1 MRSLRPWWLAHA
13 SLLFHVLDHW
23 TEGLE
28 CAKPIARA
36 PILLERTI
44 MFEAG
49 AYISYNLSLSTDWGT
64 RRMVGAKDKSKL
76 GYRIFLAIVVLVLGG
91 SMLMYLVPQSPVGSE
106 ISTDTLAKIGDESV
120 SVQDVRQQLNQIEQ
134 RNPNMKPLE
143 SLYAQQILKQLVFEK
158 EIEYEAKRLGIAV
171 SDQERAD
178 RIRQYVP
185 TAFIGGT
192 FVGMDRYST
201 EVQARFQL
209 TVPVFEELI
218 RQGLLEEKFRKLVT
232 DGISVG
238 PAELQDEFRYKNEK
252 LKLDYALIK
261 PEDLEGKIS
270 PDEAQI
276 RSAYE
281 KNKSKYQ
288 VPERRV
294 VRYAVVD
301 INQIRQNLQVSDDM
315 LKQQYMANMQQ
326 YQVPNRVHVQHILFM
341 TVGKTTDAEVEEVK
355 KKAEDVL
362 KQVKKG
368 GKFEDLA
375 KKYSEDPGSKDK
387 GGDLNWITE
396 RQTVPEFEKTAFSL
410 SPGQVSDL
418 VKTQYG
424 FHIIK
429 VLEKET
435 AHTKPFEEVKDS
447 LRAPLLL
454 SQADKLASDTADKLS
469 AAIRQSN
476 KIPLDDLAK
485 QYHLTVNETRAI
497 SATDPLLELAN
508 SQEAKD
514 AIFRLRPGEL
524 SLPVRTDR
532 GYVVLSVKSS
542 QPAHAGSLDEVR
554 DRVITDLKREK
565 STDLA
570 KAKGDELIKRVKA
583 GEKFDATARAL
594 GLEPKTSDS
603 IARDGSIPGAA
614 SGKQLGAAFNLKTGD
629 VGAPLSLGQNWMV
642 YRVAEK
648 TEANLADFDKQKK
661 PLTEELLQSKR
672 NLAFEA
678 FRTALDNRL
687 KVEGKLKLMPEK
699 LKSFGTF
706 G

>member
-1 MRSLRPWWLAHA
+1 MA
-13 SLLFHVLDHW
+13 
-23 TEGLE
+23 
-28 CAKPIARA
+28 
-36 PILLERTI
+36 
-44 MFEAG
+44 
-49 AYISYNLSLSTDWGT
+49 
-64 RRMVGAKDKSKL
+64 GAKDKSKL
-76 GYRIFLAIVVLVLGG
+76 GYRILLGAVVLVLGG
-91 SMLMYLVPQSPVGSE
+91 SMLLYLVPQSPVSGE

-143 SLYAQQILKQLVFEK
+143 ALYAQQILKQLVFEK

-171 SDQERAD
+171 TDQERAD

-185 TAFIGGT
+185 TAFNGGT
-192 FVGMDRYST
+192 FVGMDRYSA

-238 PAELQDEFRYKNEK
+238 PAELQDEFHYKNEK
-252 LKLDYALIK
+252 VKLDYALIK
-261 PEDLEGKIS
+261 PEDLEAKIS
-270 PDEAQI
+270 PDEAEI

-288 VPERRV
+288 VLERRV
-294 VRYAVVD
+294 VRYTLVD
-301 INQIRQNLQVSDDM
+301 VNQMRQSVQVSDDM
-315 LKQQYMANMQQ
+315 LKQQYMANIQQ

-341 TVGKTTDAEVEEVK
+341 TVGKTTDAEVEEIK

-362 KQVKKG
+362 KQIKKG

-387 GGDLNWITE
+387 GGDLSWITQG
-396 RQTVPEFEKTAFSL
+396 QTVPEFEKTAFSL

-429 VLEKET
+429 VVEKET

-447 LRAPLLL
+447 LRANFLPT
-454 SQADKLASDTADKLS
+454 QADRQASAIADQLTT
-469 AAIRQSN
+469 AIRQSP
-476 KIPLDDLAK
+476 KISLDDLAK
-485 QYHLTVNETRAI
+485 QGHLTVNETRPI

-514 AIFRLRPGEL
+514 AIFRLRPEEL
-524 SLPVRTDR
+524 SMPVRTDR
-532 GYVVLSVKSS
+532 GYVVLSVKSIL
-542 QPAHAGSLDEVR
+542 PAHQGSLDEVR
-554 DRVITDLKREK
+554 DRVITDLKREN
-565 STDLA
+565 SIESA
-570 KAKGDELIKRVKA
+570 KNKAEELTKRVKA
-583 GEKFDATARAL
+583 GEKFDTAARAL
-594 GLEPKTSDS
+594 GLEPKTSDAL
-603 IARDGSIPGAA
+603 ARDGSIPGAA
-614 SGKQLGAAFNLKTGD
+614 SGKQLGAAFNLRAGD
-629 VGAPLSLGQNWMV
+629 VAAPLSLGQNWFV

-661 PLTEELLQSKR
+661 QLTEELLQSKR

-687 KVEGKLKLMPEK
+687 KLEGKLKLMPEK

-706 G
+706 GQSK

>member
-1 MRSLRPWWLAHA
+1 M
-13 SLLFHVLDHW
+13 
-23 TEGLE
+23 
-28 CAKPIARA
+28 
-36 PILLERTI
+36 
-44 MFEAG
+44 AG
-49 AYISYNLSLSTDWGT
+49 A
-64 RRMVGAKDKSKL
+64 DKSKL
-76 GYRIFLAIVVLVLGG
+76 GYRILLGAVVLVLGG
-91 SMLMYLVPQSPVGSE
+91 SMLLYLVPQSQVNGE
-106 ISTDTLAKIGDESV
+106 VSTDTVAKIGDESV
-120 SVQDVRQQLNQIEQ
+120 SVQDVRQQLNQLEQ
-134 RNPNMKPLE
+134 RNPTMKQLE
-143 SLYAQQILKQLVFEK
+143 GFYVGQILRQLVFEK
-158 EIEYEAKRLGIAV
+158 ELEYEAKRLGITV

-185 TAFIGGT
+185 TAFNGGT
-192 FVGMDRYST
+192 FVGIERYSA
-201 EVQARFQL
+201 EVQARYQM
-209 TVPVFEELI
+209 TVPVFEELL
-218 RQGLLEEKFRKLVT
+218 RQGLLEEKFRKLVS

-252 LKLDYALIK
+252 VKLDYALIK
-261 PEDLEGKIS
+261 PDDLEAKIS
-270 PDEAQI
+270 PDEAEI
-276 RSAYE
+276 RAAYE

-294 VRYAVVD
+294 VRYALVD
-301 INQIRQNLQVSDDM
+301 VNQIRQNLQVSDDM
-315 LKQQYMANMQQ
+315 LKQQYMANIQQ
-326 YQVPNRVHVQHILFM
+326 YQVANRVHVEHILFM

-362 KQVKKG
+362 QQVKKG

-387 GGDLNWITE
+387 GGDLSWITQG
-396 RQTVPEFEKTAFSL
+396 QTVPEFEKTAFSL

-454 SQADKLASDTADKLS
+454 NQADKLASDTADKLS

-476 KIPLDDLAK
+476 KISLDDLARD
-485 QYHLTVNETRAI
+485 YHLTVNETRPI

-514 AIFRLRPGEL
+514 TIFRMRPQEL

-532 GYVVLSVKSS
+532 GYVVLSVKSV
-542 QPAHAGSLDEVR
+542 QTAHPGSLEEVR
-554 DRVITDLKREK
+554 DRVIADLKHEK
-565 STDLA
+565 SSVLA
-570 KAKGDELIKRVKA
+570 KSKAEELIKRIKA
-583 GEKFDATARAL
+583 GEKFDAAARAL
-594 GLEPKTSDS
+594 GLEPKTSDP

-614 SGKQLGAAFNLKTGD
+614 SGKQVGAAFNLKAGD
-629 VGAPLSLGQNWMV
+629 VAAPLSLGQNWMV

-648 TEANLADFDKQKK
+648 TEANPADFEKQKTQ
-661 PLTEELLQSKR
+661 LTKDLLESKR
-672 NLAFEA
+672 KLAFEA
-678 FRTALDNRL
+678 FQTALDNRL
-687 KVEGKLKLMPEK
+687 KQEGKLKLMPEK
-699 LKSFGTF
+699 LKSFNTF